1 MPKKV
6 KYFKISDFIPAEVYQ
21 KPFEY
26 LTLFL
31 ICIFGAIFYI
41 NTKNNIYLYCT
52 VTAYLLWSIYHHY
65 KRHDLQASIILEY
78 IIIALF
84 VVLVA
89 TL

>member
-6 KYFKISDFIPAEVYQ
+6 KYFKLSDFIPTEVYQ
-21 KPFEY
+21 KPLEY
-26 LTLFL
+26 ISLFL

-41 NTKNNIYLYCT
+41 NARHSFYLYLT
-52 VTAYLLWSIYHHY
+52 VFAYLIWSIYHHH

-84 VVLVA
+84 IVLIA